1 MRELEVKQL
10 FETLR
15 LRTWSSGSQAS
26 LSSFLRDM
34 VHYMGKYENLM
45 SI

>member
-1 MRELEVKQL
+1 MCELEVKQL

-26 LSSFLRDM
+26 FQFPEGHGAL
-34 VHYMGKYENLM
+34 HGE
-45 SI
+45 I